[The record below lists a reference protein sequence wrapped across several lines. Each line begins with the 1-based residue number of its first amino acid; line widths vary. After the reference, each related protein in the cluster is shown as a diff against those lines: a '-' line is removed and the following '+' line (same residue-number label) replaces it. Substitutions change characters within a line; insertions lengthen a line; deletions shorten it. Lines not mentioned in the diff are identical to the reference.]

1 MRANSAFPRHSGLG
15 TIITSAAATLIA
27 LGILIGTTVLFQS
40 RGEPFVPELS
50 CTYVSR
56 VAAP

>member
-1 MRANSAFPRHSGLG
+1 LPMFEAPMQSN
-15 TIITSAAATLIA
+15 TL
-27 LGILIGTTVLFQS
+27 
-40 RGEPFVPELS
+40 RFVPELS